1 MDCCKSILRQK
12 MSFTY
17 LIKNDVR
24 IFGSMGEV
32 LHNAYVLSQKDSF
45 SSFQRPK
52 WFNVKLDLLDMKY
65 YQGKKVV
72 SIIKTPCS
80 QMAEPR
86 ERQSKNCKRNI
97 SNLLKLLGNFA
108 RQLYHSGFLCTLHHA
123 FEALDITK

>member
-1 MDCCKSILRQK
+1 

-65 YQGKKVV
+65 YQGKQD
-72 SIIKTPCS
+72 SFYH
-80 QMAEPR
+80 
-86 ERQSKNCKRNI
+86 KNAVLPNGRTKR
-97 SNLLKLLGNFA
+97 KA
-108 RQLYHSGFLCTLHHA
+108 V
-123 FEALDITK
+123 